1 MFINNNECMPSFLTL
16 IKIFMFLNNNE
27 RMPIVSISLNE
38 EILKQIDSLQK
49 NLGFSGRSDA
59 IRAGIRSFVAEEK
72 QKENLS
78 GNVNAILLVVH
89 NDEYDNQVNGIK
101 HSYED
106 LITTHLHSK
115 IEGDKCMELFML
127 KGEADSVSSITKDF
141 QINKKMDTVKLVA
154 L

>member
-1 MFINNNECMPSFLTL
+1 
-16 IKIFMFLNNNE
+16 MFLNNNE
-27 RMPIVSISLNE
+27 RMPIVSISLTE
-38 EILKQIDSLQK
+38 EILKEIDNLQK

-59 IRAGIRSFVAEEK
+59 IRAGIRSFVSEEK

-89 NDEYDNQVNGIK
+89 NDEYDNQVTGIK

-127 KGEADSVSSITKDF
+127 KGEANSVSDITKDF
-141 QINKKMDTVKLVA
+141 QINKKMDSVKLVT

>member
-1 MFINNNECMPSFLTL
+1 
-16 IKIFMFLNNNE
+16 MFLNNNE
-27 RMPIVSISLNE
+27 HMPIVSISLTE
-38 EILKQIDSLQK
+38 EILKEIDNLQK

-59 IRAGIRSFVAEEK
+59 IRAGIRSFVSEEK

-127 KGEADSVSSITKDF
+127 KGEAETVSTITKDF
-141 QINKKMDTVKLVA
+141 QINKKMDTVKLVT

>member
-1 MFINNNECMPSFLTL
+1 
-16 IKIFMFLNNNE
+16 MFLNNNR
-27 RMPIVSISLNE
+27 RMPIVSISLTE
-38 EILKQIDSLQK
+38 EILREIDSLQK

-59 IRAGIRSFVAEEK
+59 IRAGIRSFVSEEK

-141 QINKKMDTVKLVA
+141 QINKRMDTVKLVT

>member
-1 MFINNNECMPSFLTL
+1 
-16 IKIFMFLNNNE
+16 
-27 RMPIVSISLNE
+27 MPIVSISLTE
-38 EILKQIDSLQK
+38 EILKEIDNLQK
-49 NLGFSGRSDA
+49 NLGLSGRSDA
-59 IRAGIRSFVAEEK
+59 IRAGIRSFVSEEK

-127 KGEADSVSSITKDF
+127 KGEANSVSDITKDF
-141 QINKKMDTVKLVA
+141 QINKKMDTVKLVT

>member
-1 MFINNNECMPSFLTL
+1 MFINNIL
-16 IKIFMFLNNNE
+16 
-27 RMPIVSISLNE
+27 RMPIVSISLTE
-38 EILKQIDSLQK
+38 EILREIDSLQK

-59 IRAGIRSFVAEEK
+59 IRAGIRSFVSEEK

-141 QINKKMDTVKLVA
+141 QINKRMDTVKLVT

>member
-1 MFINNNECMPSFLTL
+1 MV
-16 IKIFMFLNNNE
+16 LNN
-27 RMPIVSISLNE
+27 RISMPIVSISLND
-38 EILKQIDSLQK
+38 EILKQIDNLQK

-59 IRAGIRSFVAEEK
+59 IRAGIRSFVSEEK
-72 QKENLS
+72 QKEDLS

-89 NDEYDNQVNGIK
+89 NDEYDNQVTGIK

-127 KGEADSVSSITKDF
+127 KGEANLVTDITKDF
-141 QINKKMDTVKLVA
+141 QTNKKMDTVKLVT

>member
-1 MFINNNECMPSFLTL
+1 
-16 IKIFMFLNNNE
+16 
-27 RMPIVSISLNE
+27 MPIVSISLTD
-38 EILKQIDSLQK
+38 EILKEIDSLQK

-59 IRAGIRSFVAEEK
+59 IRAGIRSFVSEEK

-141 QINKKMDTVKLVA
+141 QINKRMDTVKLVT

>member
-1 MFINNNECMPSFLTL
+1 
-16 IKIFMFLNNNE
+16 
-27 RMPIVSISLNE
+27 MPIVSISLTD
-38 EILKQIDSLQK
+38 EILKEIDTLQK

-59 IRAGIRSFVAEEK
+59 IRAGIRSFVSEEK

-127 KGEADSVSSITKDF
+127 KGEADLVSEVTKNF
-141 QINKKMDTVKLVA
+141 QINKKMDTVKLVT

>member
-1 MFINNNECMPSFLTL
+1 
-16 IKIFMFLNNNE
+16 MFLNNNE
-27 RMPIVSISLNE
+27 HMPIVSISLTE
-38 EILKQIDSLQK
+38 EILREIDTLQK

-59 IRAGIRSFVAEEK
+59 IRAGIRSFVSEEK

-127 KGEADSVSSITKDF
+127 KGEAESVSDITKDF
-141 QINKKMDTVKLVA
+141 QINKKMDTVKLVT

>member
-1 MFINNNECMPSFLTL
+1 
-16 IKIFMFLNNNE
+16 MFLNNNV
-27 RMPIVSISLNE
+27 RMPIVSISLND
-38 EILKQIDSLQK
+38 EILKQIDALQK

-59 IRAGIRSFVAEEK
+59 IRAGIRSFVSEEK
-72 QKENLS
+72 QKEDLS

-89 NDEYDNQVNGIK
+89 NDEYDNQVTEVK

-106 LITTHLHSK
+106 LITMHLHSK
-115 IEGDKCMELFML
+115 IEGDKCMELFIL
-127 KGEADSVSSITKDF
+127 KGESELVSDITKNF

>member
-1 MFINNNECMPSFLTL
+1 
-16 IKIFMFLNNNE
+16 
-27 RMPIVSISLNE
+27 MPIVSISLTE
-38 EILKQIDSLQK
+38 EILKEIDALQK

-59 IRAGIRSFVAEEK
+59 IRAGIRSFVSEEK

-141 QINKKMDTVKLVA
+141 QINKRMDTVKLVT

>member
-1 MFINNNECMPSFLTL
+1 
-16 IKIFMFLNNNE
+16 MFLNNNKH
-27 RMPIVSISLNE
+27 MPIVSISLND
-38 EILKQIDSLQK
+38 EILKEIDSLQK

-59 IRAGIRSFVAEEK
+59 IRAGIRSFVSEEK

-78 GNVNAILLVVH
+78 GNINAILLVVH

-127 KGEADSVSSITKDF
+127 KGEANSVSDITKDF
-141 QINKKMDTVKLVA
+141 QINKKMDTVKLVT